1 MTGVIEIYWAWQN
14 VSSLFEW
21 LVWAAAYI
29 LPPKLLMTTG
39 DIGFW
44 IKYCVAL
51 FVIEGV
57 AGSGGWK
64 RGVVERSE
72 IQWPDKF
79 DVLRS
84 GSEIRNKASNN
95 FVSFS
100 KDTSC
105 PTSNKSNNS
114 SIPSRSKILPFHIP
128 YTWKNLP
135 ELLYLSVDHRLPRQS
150 SCYSLISLTYTY

>member
-21 LVWAAAYI
+21 LVWAAFYV

-39 DIGFW
+39 DIGLW
-44 IKYCVAL
+44 IKYCVA
-51 FVIEGV
+51 FIVIEGV

-79 DVLRS
+79 DVLHS
-84 GSEIRNKASNN
+84 GSEIRNKESNN

-114 SIPSRSKILPFHIP
+114 SIPSRSKFFLSTFRILGKLYPNS
-128 YTWKNLP
+128 YTSQWITVFLVNLVVI
-135 ELLYLSVDHRLPRQS
+135 LS
-150 SCYSLISLTYTY
+150 